1 MVLIVW
7 QDHPAVWQTTG
18 ISVEGRGPSYG
29 RPFGFSGFWV
39 GSSLAT
45 RRNRH
50 RVAGKA
56 GRRTRVAPRAKFYC
70 VGMDKRR
77 GHHSSGDR
85 TSEGAATPPLILG
98 HAYHGATHE

>member
-1 MVLIVW
+1 MVMIVRSS
-7 QDHPAVWQTTG
+7 TSS
-18 ISVEGRGPSYG
+18 ISVEFAG
-29 RPFGFSGFWV
+29 RPLWRPSAFQGFWV